1 MSVYRVIR
9 GSQQASCG
17 PIECLSKIPVIAAHL
32 AHAIRLENT
41 NIMLIKYQRNSIT
54 TTVMVFTHG
63 KHIGAAAAEHT
74 MLACCFDRR
83 SALSACSRVE
93 LFTSAVLLSTRF
105 RSACHVRSASSHH
118 CTCSRLC
125 ACICA
130 SASCT
135 LRHARFASSSHLDR
149 SASANKT
156 SQNKHLNVVKCLY
169 NTQTTI

>member
-1 MSVYRVIR
+1 MSVYRVTR

-32 AHAIRLENT
+32 AHAIWLENT
-41 NIMLIKYQRNSIT
+41 KIMLIKYQWNSIIT
-54 TTVMVFTHG
+54 TLMVFTYG
-63 KHIGAAAAEHT
+63 KRVGAGAAERT

-83 SALSACSRVE
+83 SALSACSRAE
-93 LFTSAVLLSTRF
+93 LFTSAALLSTRF

-149 SASANKT
+149 SAPAIQT
-156 SQNKHLNVVKCLY
+156 SRHKHKNVVECLY
-169 NTQTTI
+169 NTQTTS